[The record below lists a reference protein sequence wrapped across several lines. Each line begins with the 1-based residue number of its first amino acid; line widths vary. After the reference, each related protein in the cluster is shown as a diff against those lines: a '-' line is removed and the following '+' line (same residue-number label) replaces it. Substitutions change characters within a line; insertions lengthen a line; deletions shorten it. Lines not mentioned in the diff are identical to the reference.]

1 MTASG
6 SVLLFSWPIYL
17 LGLLH
22 DNLSSYLVRPL
33 LLSSPSLLLSSSL
46 VDYPFLFI
54 YFQTLA
60 SQMENYMDAQSGGRG
75 AEAYTQQMV
84 DTIVALNITPF
95 GSAVLMQIL
104 TGDIPRL
111 MQCIYFHL
119 HLSIFICFYLFLS
132 IFIFFNSFLFFF
144 CLNMKLI
151 MVDVRR
157 DATARRFHCVPAAS
171 AHQLC

>member
-1 MTASG
+1 
-6 SVLLFSWPIYL
+6 
-17 LGLLH
+17 
-22 DNLSSYLVRPL
+22 
-33 LLSSPSLLLSSSL
+33 
-46 VDYPFLFI
+46 
-54 YFQTLA
+54 
-60 SQMENYMDAQSGGRG
+60 MDAQSGGRG

-119 HLSIFICFYLFLS
+119 SLSAFIYSYLFLS
-132 IFIFFNSFLFFF
+132 FLTLSCFFF
-144 CLNMKLI
+144 NMKLI

-157 DATARRFHCVPAAS
+157 DATARRFHCIPAAG
-171 AHQLC
+171 AHQLCKSYNSGK